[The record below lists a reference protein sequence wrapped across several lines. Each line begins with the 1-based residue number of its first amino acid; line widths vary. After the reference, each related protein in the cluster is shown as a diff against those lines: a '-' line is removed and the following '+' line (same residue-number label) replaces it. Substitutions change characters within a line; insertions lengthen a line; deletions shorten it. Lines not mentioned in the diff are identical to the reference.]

1 MLSED
6 AWFLPPTWNH
16 EKDATVV
23 FVALREKI
31 PITTVMNITTDYLK
45 SIGFHLVTNTTTLAK
60 PPFGKKVKDPGLTV
74 IKIDLVEKSFKPVS
88 NAEFYLHSREVGEAF
103 TTFPSHIPAFMET
116 QRGRLMG
123 KRFGL

>member
-23 FVALREKI
+23 FVALREKVR
-31 PITTVMNITTDYLK
+31 ITTVMNITTDYLR
-45 SIGFHLVTNTTTLAK
+45 SIGFHLVTNTEKLSLR
-60 PPFGKKVKDPGLTV
+60 FGKMVKDPGLTV
-74 IKIDLVEKSFKPVS
+74 IKIDLVEKSFKLVS
-88 NAEFYLHSREVGEAF
+88 NAEFYLHNREVGEAF